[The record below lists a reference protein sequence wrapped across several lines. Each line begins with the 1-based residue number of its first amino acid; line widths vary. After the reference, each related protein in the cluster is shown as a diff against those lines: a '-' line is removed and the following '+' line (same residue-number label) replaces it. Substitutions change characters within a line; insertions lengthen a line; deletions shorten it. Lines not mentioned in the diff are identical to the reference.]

1 MTTTD
6 DLQSAVES
14 FFLLFNGVVVFCKL
28 SSNKIQIK
36 FLIDHLVMSW
46 GYTLIESGGV
56 RSQNAGH
63 SLFKTLLILSEYK
76 VKFIRME

>member
-1 MTTTD
+1 MAATNE
-6 DLQSAVES
+6 QIQQAVES

-28 SSNKIQIK
+28 FNRKYSNPK
-36 FLIDHLVMSW
+36 FYFLVMTF

-63 SLFKTLLILSEYK
+63 SLFKTLVIFSKL
-76 VKFIRME
+76 